1 MASPAQCYYCFEC
14 LAASYDGHEPVSL
27 PVLEDL
33 WEQHEQVKKLAA
45 LQNSEHPGSLKGND
59 ASSQQIV
66 DEDDPG
72 AENPAGSSTA
82 KNLRPPATTLPSVN
96 RLKSQSSSESS
107 SASTPSIQSS
117 NSSHTALS
125 NSTTVTTP
133 SSNPSL
139 SGQRKQKERQYPLF
153 VTWNTLLK
161 NGHKALRGCI
171 GTFEAQELSA
181 GLKCYALTSYVLRC
195 FLLRLLLSNEP
206 VLSTT
211 PASLPFPNRFSPLYH
226 AR

>member
-14 LAASYDGHEPVSL
+14 LSASYEGHEPASL
-27 PVLEDL
+27 SVLEDL

-45 LQNSEHPGSLKGND
+45 LQSSEYSTSLRENGSL
-59 ASSQQIV
+59 SQQIV
-66 DEDDPG
+66 DDEVTD
-72 AENPAGSSTA
+72 AEKPAGFSSAA
-82 KNLRPPATTLPSVN
+82 KIPRPPPTILPSVN

-107 SASTPSIQSS
+107 SVSTPSTQSS

-139 SGQRKQKERQYPLF
+139 SGHGHGHQKPKERQHPLF
-153 VTWNTLLK
+153 VTWNTQLK

-181 GLKCYALTSYVLRC
+181 GLKSYALTSYV
-195 FLLRLLLSNEP
+195 SIH
-206 VLSTT
+206 TT
-211 PASLPFPNRFSPLYH
+211 GHSIL
-226 AR
+226 